1 MKKMLSIVFM
11 MAALVSGGFFVI
23 DHRAASSHGSRESLQ
38 VVEIMPGE
46 NALDV
51 ATKLSDVGVVSWRGY
66 FVYYIWKEDLR
77 HTLVAGKYQL
87 GGKMTIPEIAKVIAG
102 GDIVPKGVTVTF
114 PEGFD
119 SRKMAER
126 LNANSLPGD
135 AFSELVKH
143 PKPEWRNEFW
153 FLKDMPQNASLEG
166 FLFPDTYTFT
176 FETSAD
182 AIVVR
187 MLKNF
192 ENRFPDA
199 AKADMEKQGKSVFD
213 IVTLASIV
221 EDEVRTGSDRKLVAD
236 LFWRRIASGMLL
248 QSDATVKY
256 VRGESK
262 VQHSI
267 EETRVDSPY
276 NTYVNKGLPPG
287 PISNPGT
294 ESLMAVIAPTPNPYV
309 YFLSDTS
316 TGETVFSITFDEHK
330 TNKAKHGL

>member
-1 MKKMLSIVFM
+1 M
-11 MAALVSGGFFVI
+11 GGFFVI
-23 DHRAASSHGSRESLQ
+23 DHRTVSSHGSRGSLQ

-46 NALDV
+46 NVVDV

-87 GGKMTIPEIAKVIAG
+87 SGKMTIPEIAKVVAR

-126 LNANSLPGD
+126 LNANGLPGD
-135 AFSELVKH
+135 AFLDLVKH
-143 PKPEWRNEFW
+143 PKSEWRDEFW
-153 FLKDMPQNASLEG
+153 FLKDMPQDASLEG
-166 FLFPDTYTFT
+166 FLFPDTYTFAFDT
-176 FETSAD
+176 PAD
-182 AIVVR
+182 AIVIR

-199 AKADMEKQGKSVFD
+199 AKTDIAKQGKSVFD

-236 LFWRRIASGMLL
+236 LFWRRIASGMPL

-294 ESLMAVIAPTPNPYV
+294 ESLMAVIAPTPNQYV

-316 TGETVFSITFDEHK
+316 TGETVFSVTFDEHK
-330 TNKAKHGL
+330 LNKTKHGL